1 MKKIARK
8 IIHYV
13 GVAIKTPFL
22 ALFAL
27 SYTALYLL
35 QLVSVVVC
43 MAFDEPN
50 IKRPL
55 VNLMVCLRR
64 IADSLE
70 EVVHATDS

>member
-13 GVAIKTPFL
+13 GVAIKTPFF

-27 SYTALYLL
+27 SYIALYML
-35 QLVSVVVC
+35 QLVSVIVC

-50 IKRPL
+50 IKKPSL
-55 VNLMVCLRR
+55 TSWYVCVS
-64 IADSLE
+64 SLII
-70 EVVHATDS
+70 

>member
-35 QLVSVVVC
+35 QLVSVVVR
-43 MAFDEPN
+43 MVFDEPN
-50 IKRPL
+50 IKSPL
-55 VNLMVCLRR
+55 GSLMFCLRC

-70 EVVHATDS
+70 EVIHTIDS